1 MHKRKKKDPRKLPRN
16 ENLFPAWASSAF
28 EQVCAKTH
36 TVLKLSWRMS
46 RRSLVPLP
54 GCSQHRQRR
63 SHGFVASSLS
73 LSPSSQSGGRFG
85 KAKQELSGSYRLRE
99 ILDDLLYEAH
109 PLESGMQ
116 KQRCGTLNM
125 KIKLFAKYQQ
135 VIIYS
140 DSKGSCW
147 P

>member
-1 MHKRKKKDPRKLPRN
+1 MHKIKKEKKDTRKLPRN

-46 RRSLVPLP
+46 QRSLVPLP
-54 GCSQHRQRR
+54 GCSQQH
-63 SHGFVASSLS
+63 SFVASSLS
-73 LSPSSQSGGRFG
+73 VSPSSQSGRRFG
-85 KAKQELSGSYRLRE
+85 KAKPELAGSYRLRE
-99 ILDDLLYEAH
+99 ILNDLLYEAH

-116 KQRCGTLNM
+116 KQRYGTLNI